1 MKVTAIIQARM
12 GSTRLPGKVMKHLT
26 GKTVLQHVIDRVAS
40 ARLLDEVIVATTI
53 SPQDDIIVTEAQK
66 AGAKIFR
73 GSEDDVLARY
83 YHAAKTYKAE
93 IIVRVT
99 SDCPLFDPQIL
110 DEMLGIFLKENAN
123 GFNLDYMSNSLQP
136 TFPRGLDAEIFTM
149 RVLTKTFHEAD
160 KDYEREHVTPFIY
173 LNPDQFRIKNFANR
187 QDQSHHRWTLDTKE
201 DFLLLKKIYEYSN
214 AAVDQILTM
223 KSILEI
229 FANHPDLPAINAHI
243 KQKKLG
249 E

>member
-160 KDYEREHVTPFIY
+160 KDYEREHVT
-173 LNPDQFRIKNFANR
+173 
-187 QDQSHHRWTLDTKE
+187 
-201 DFLLLKKIYEYSN
+201 
-214 AAVDQILTM
+214 
-223 KSILEI
+223 
-229 FANHPDLPAINAHI
+229 
-243 KQKKLG
+243 
-249 E
+249 